1 MSNQDMI
8 QEILNY
14 ADVKI
19 NGTRPWDIQVHDER
33 IYEKILQSG
42 SLGFGEAYMEGYWS
56 SESLDVLIYKLL
68 NANIEEKLSTS
79 QKIKVGFKVAISKV
93 KEKVNRQSVKEAA
106 KDVSS
111 HYDIGNDLFSKML
124 DKRMAY
130 TCAYWK
136 NSDNLD
142 DAQEAKLDLVCRK
155 MGLKSGM
162 RVLDIGCG
170 WGSFMNYAAENYG
183 VICDGITLS
192 KEQADLGQKIADEK
206 GLDVH
211 FILQDYRKYDP
222 DFKYDAVVSIGML
235 EHVGPA
241 NYEEYFKCASK
252 FMKDDAVFL
261 LHTIG
266 NTESVTKTNGW
277 INKYIF
283 PNGVIPSIAQIGKAT
298 EKLLNIEDLHN
309 IGPDYDKT
317 LMAWYENF
325 DKAWP
330 ELKSSYNQRFYLMW
344 KFYLLSC
351 AAAFRTRQI
360 SVWQIALTKVG
371 RELPDFV
378 RAV

>member
-142 DAQEAKLDLVCRK
+142 DAQEAKLDLVC
-155 MGLKSGM
+155 
-162 RVLDIGCG
+162 
-170 WGSFMNYAAENYG
+170 
-183 VICDGITLS
+183 
-192 KEQADLGQKIADEK
+192 
-206 GLDVH
+206 
-211 FILQDYRKYDP
+211 
-222 DFKYDAVVSIGML
+222 
-235 EHVGPA
+235 
-241 NYEEYFKCASK
+241 
-252 FMKDDAVFL
+252 
-261 LHTIG
+261 
-266 NTESVTKTNGW
+266 
-277 INKYIF
+277 
-283 PNGVIPSIAQIGKAT
+283 
-298 EKLLNIEDLHN
+298 
-309 IGPDYDKT
+309 
-317 LMAWYENF
+317 
-325 DKAWP
+325 
-330 ELKSSYNQRFYLMW
+330 
-344 KFYLLSC
+344 
-351 AAAFRTRQI
+351 
-360 SVWQIALTKVG
+360 
-371 RELPDFV
+371 
-378 RAV
+378 